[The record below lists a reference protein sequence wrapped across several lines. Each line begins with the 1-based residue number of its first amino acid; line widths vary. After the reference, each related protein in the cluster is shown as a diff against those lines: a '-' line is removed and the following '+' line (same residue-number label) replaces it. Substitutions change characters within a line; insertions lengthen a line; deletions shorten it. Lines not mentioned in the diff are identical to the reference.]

1 MTKHRVNIFLLIV
14 VKILLSG
21 DRGLALKKTIPV
33 FDLNPEFDRR
43 WVYFGHYHFNV
54 AFNSHFNVELSFEY
68 GIQFTRNWKIILII

>member
-43 WVYFGHYHFNV
+43 WAYFGHYHFNV
-54 AFNSHFNVELSFEY
+54 TFNSHFNMELSFKC
-68 GIQFTRNWKIILII
+68 GIQFGFQYGTFI